1 MRDEFNEIDTPDI
14 SSDIGSDVSEEA
26 DFTPAEGLEDT
37 DVEEVEE
44 DVDFAPAEG
53 LEDTAIEDVEED
65 VALTP
70 AEGLEDTDVEEVEED
85 VDFTPAEGLEDT
97 AIEDVEEDV
106 VLTPAEGLEDTA
118 IEDVDLTSTEESD
131 DTDIDLSAVGN
142 EDGSDDGA
150 PVKVL
155 RMDGKETS
163 IHKHNSE
170 EELANLD
177 AGIRNAYQP
186 YSDVASEIYDDYKD
200 VADDPD
206 ISSRDKIEALQQD
219 REKLE
224 ELKSEWEDESADWYE
239 ERDRLQREI
248 QEQAEGDVIED
259 IPESVYEDEAAED
272 LSGDEYAEEIEEM
285 PEDVYEDEAAEDL
298 SGDEYAEEI
307 EEMPED
313 VYDDEATED
322 IPDDEYDEEASDV
335 GDDSKLP
342 DGYDDGI
349 SGLFEPEG
357 DMDSADDSADNI
369 DIDNV
374 TDSIEDDE
382 WEPQPGD
389 ASDVSEPLVDVVPLE
404 ETRQTIQTVDL
415 PDGSWERV
423 FDHPEQLQAEL
434 PFEQGNNEYGKE
446 ETCALANLGT
456 WLEIGGSANKENDI
470 VAYASTHMDMDGDPL
485 CSESGGVYPGNIPTI
500 WKKFGVDAYSDSS
513 KNLEHIAEAVESGH
527 AVSVGVNAGK
537 LYENDNPEEFD
548 LNDSYGDGGANHQI
562 GIVSC
567 VRDGVSGNIT
577 HFYINDTGRS
587 LSRDSCR
594 RVAVQ
599 DLYNAVNVKRSV
611 ATISKKPI
619 W

>member
-1 MRDEFNEIDTPDI
+1 MGDEFNEIDIQDI
-14 SSDIGSDVSEEA
+14 SSDIGSDVSVEA
-26 DFTPAEGLEDT
+26 DF
-37 DVEEVEE
+37 
-44 DVDFAPAEG
+44 
-53 LEDTAIEDVEED
+53 
-65 VALTP
+65 TP

-118 IEDVDLTSTEESD
+118 IEDVDEDVDLTSIEESD
-131 DTDIDLSAVGN
+131 DKDIDLSAEEN
-142 EDGSDDGA
+142 EESSDDGA

-163 IHKHNSE
+163 IHKHNGE

-206 ISSRDKIEALQQD
+206 ISSREKIEALQQD

-239 ERDRLQREI
+239 EGGRLQHEI
-248 QEQAEGDVIED
+248 QEQAEDDVIED
-259 IPESVYEDEAAED
+259 MPEAVYEDEAAEDLSEGEYAEEIEDMPEDVYEGEAAED
-272 LSGDEYAEEIEEM
+272 LSGDEYAEDIEDM
-285 PEDVYEDEAAEDL
+285 PEDVYEDEATENL

-307 EEMPED
+307 EDVPED
-313 VYDDEATED
+313 VYDDEVTED
-322 IPDDEYDEEASDV
+322 IPDDEYDEEASELV
-335 GDDSKLP
+335 DDSELL

-349 SGLFEPEG
+349 SGLFEPGG
-357 DMDSADDSADNI
+357 DMDAADESADNM
-369 DIDNV
+369 DIDNA
-374 TDSIEDDE
+374 TDRNDDDE
-382 WEPQPGD
+382 WEPQPRD
-389 ASDVSEPLVDVVPLE
+389 VSDVSEPLVDVVPLE
-404 ETRQTIQTVDL
+404 ETRQIIQTVDL

-434 PFEQGNNEYGKE
+434 PFEQGKNEYGKE

-456 WLEIGGSANKENDI
+456 WLEIGGSVNKENDI

-500 WKKFGVDAYSDSS
+500 WKNFGVDAYNDSS

-537 LYENDNPEEFD
+537 LYENDNSEAFD

-587 LSRDSCR
+587 LSRDACR
-594 RVAVQ
+594 RVPVQ
-599 DLYNAVNVKRSV
+599 DLYNAVNVKRGV

>member
-1 MRDEFNEIDTPDI
+1 MGDEFDEIDTPDI
-14 SSDIGSDVSEEA
+14 SSDIGSDVSEKA

-53 LEDTAIEDVEED
+53 LEDT
-65 VALTP
+65 
-70 AEGLEDTDVEEVEED
+70 DVEEVEED
-85 VDFTPAEGLEDT
+85 VDFTPAEGLEDP

-106 VLTPAEGLEDTA
+106 VLTPAEELEDTD
-118 IEDVDLTSTEESD
+118 IEDVEEDAALTLTEELD
-131 DTDIDLSAVGN
+131 DKDIDLSAEEN
-142 EDGSDDGA
+142 EESLDDGA

-177 AGIRNAYQP
+177 AGIRNAYQS

-224 ELKSEWEDESADWYE
+224 ELKSEWKDESADWYE

-259 IPESVYEDEAAED
+259 IPES
-272 LSGDEYAEEIEEM
+272 
-285 PEDVYEDEAAEDL
+285 VYEDEAAEDL

-446 ETCALANLGT
+446 GTCALANLGT

-500 WKKFGVDAYSDSS
+500 WKNFGVDAYSDSS

-587 LSRDSCR
+587 LSRDACR
-594 RVAVQ
+594 RVPIQ
-599 DLYNAVNVKRSV
+599 DLYNAVNVKRGV

>member
-1 MRDEFNEIDTPDI
+1 MGDEFNEIDIQDI
-14 SSDIGSDVSEEA
+14 SSDIGSDVSVEA
-26 DFTPAEGLEDT
+26 DFTPAEGL
-37 DVEEVEE
+37 
-44 DVDFAPAEG
+44 G
-53 LEDTAIEDVEED
+53 
-65 VALTP
+65 
-70 AEGLEDTDVEEVEED
+70 DTDVEEVEED

-118 IEDVDLTSTEESD
+118 IEDVDEDVDLTSIEESD
-131 DTDIDLSAVGN
+131 DKDIDLSAEEN
-142 EDGSDDGA
+142 EESSDDGA

-163 IHKHNSE
+163 IHKHNGE

-239 ERDRLQREI
+239 ERGRLQHEI
-248 QEQAEGDVIED
+248 QEQAEDDVIED
-259 IPESVYEDEAAED
+259 MPEAVYEDEAAED
-272 LSGDEYAEEIEEM
+272 LSEGEYAEEIEN
-285 PEDVYEDEAAEDL
+285 V
-298 SGDEYAEEI
+298 
-307 EEMPED
+307 PED
-313 VYDDEATED
+313 VYDDEVTED
-322 IPDDEYDEEASDV
+322 IPDDEYDEEASELV
-335 GDDSKLP
+335 DDSELL

-349 SGLFEPEG
+349 SGLFEPGG
-357 DMDSADDSADNI
+357 DMDAADESADNM
-369 DIDNV
+369 DIDNA
-374 TDSIEDDE
+374 TDRNDDDE
-382 WEPQPGD
+382 WEPQPRD
-389 ASDVSEPLVDVVPLE
+389 VSDVSEPLVDVVPLE

-434 PFEQGNNEYGKE
+434 PFEQGKNEYGKE
-446 ETCALANLGT
+446 GTCALANLGT

-500 WKKFGVDAYSDSS
+500 WKNFGVDAYNENS

-537 LYENDNPEEFD
+537 LYENDNSEAFD

-587 LSRDSCR
+587 LSRDACR
-594 RVAVQ
+594 RVPVQ
-599 DLYNAVNVKRSV
+599 DLYNAVNVKRGV

>member
-1 MRDEFNEIDTPDI
+1 MGDEFNEIDIQDI
-14 SSDIGSDVSEEA
+14 SSDIGSDVSVEA
-26 DFTPAEGLEDT
+26 DF
-37 DVEEVEE
+37 
-44 DVDFAPAEG
+44 
-53 LEDTAIEDVEED
+53 
-65 VALTP
+65 TP

-118 IEDVDLTSTEESD
+118 IEDVDEDVDLTSIDESD
-131 DTDIDLSAVGN
+131 DKDIDLSAEEN
-142 EDGSDDGA
+142 EESSDDGA

-163 IHKHNSE
+163 IHKHNGE

-239 ERDRLQREI
+239 ERGRLQHEI
-248 QEQAEGDVIED
+248 QEQAEDDVIED
-259 IPESVYEDEAAED
+259 MPEAVYEDEAAEDLSEGEYAEEIEGMPEDVYEGEAAED
-272 LSGDEYAEEIEEM
+272 LSGDEYAEEIE
-285 PEDVYEDEAAEDL
+285 DV
-298 SGDEYAEEI
+298 
-307 EEMPED
+307 PED
-313 VYDDEATED
+313 VYDDEVTED
-322 IPDDEYDEEASDV
+322 IPDDEYDEEASELV
-335 GDDSKLP
+335 DDSELL

-349 SGLFEPEG
+349 SGLFEPG
-357 DMDSADDSADNI
+357 SDMDAADESADNM
-369 DIDNV
+369 DIDNA
-374 TDSIEDDE
+374 TDRNDDDE
-382 WEPQPGD
+382 WEPQPRD
-389 ASDVSEPLVDVVPLE
+389 VSDVSEPLVDVVPLE

-434 PFEQGNNEYGKE
+434 PFEQGKNEYGKE
-446 ETCALANLGT
+446 GTCALANLGT

-500 WKKFGVDAYSDSS
+500 WKNFGVDAYNENS

-537 LYENDNPEEFD
+537 LYENDNSEAFD

-587 LSRDSCR
+587 LSRDACR
-594 RVAVQ
+594 RVPVQ
-599 DLYNAVNVKRSV
+599 DLYNAVNVKRGV

>member
-1 MRDEFNEIDTPDI
+1 MGDEFNEIDIQDI
-14 SSDIGSDVSEEA
+14 SSDIGSDVSVEA
-26 DFTPAEGLEDT
+26 DFTPAEGL
-37 DVEEVEE
+37 
-44 DVDFAPAEG
+44 G
-53 LEDTAIEDVEED
+53 
-65 VALTP
+65 
-70 AEGLEDTDVEEVEED
+70 DTDVEEVEED

-118 IEDVDLTSTEESD
+118 IEDVDEDVDLTSIEESD
-131 DTDIDLSAVGN
+131 DKDIDLSAEEN
-142 EDGSDDGA
+142 EESSDDGA

-163 IHKHNSE
+163 IHKHNGE

-239 ERDRLQREI
+239 ERGRLQHEI
-248 QEQAEGDVIED
+248 QEQAEDDVIED
-259 IPESVYEDEAAED
+259 MPEAVYEDEAAEDLSEGEYAEEIEGMLEDVYEGEAAED
-272 LSGDEYAEEIEEM
+272 LSGDEYAEEIEN
-285 PEDVYEDEAAEDL
+285 V
-298 SGDEYAEEI
+298 
-307 EEMPED
+307 PED
-313 VYDDEATED
+313 VYDDEVTED
-322 IPDDEYDEEASDV
+322 IPDDEYDEEASELV
-335 GDDSKLP
+335 DDSELL

-349 SGLFEPEG
+349 SGLFEPGG
-357 DMDSADDSADNI
+357 DMDAADESADNM
-369 DIDNV
+369 DIDNA
-374 TDSIEDDE
+374 TDRNDDDE
-382 WEPQPGD
+382 WEPQPRD
-389 ASDVSEPLVDVVPLE
+389 VSDVSEPLVDVVPLE

-434 PFEQGNNEYGKE
+434 PFEQGKNEYGKE
-446 ETCALANLGT
+446 GTCALANLGT

-500 WKKFGVDAYSDSS
+500 WKNFGVDAYNENS

-537 LYENDNPEEFD
+537 LYENDNSEAFD

-587 LSRDSCR
+587 LSRDACR
-594 RVAVQ
+594 RVPVQ
-599 DLYNAVNVKRSV
+599 DLYNAVNVKRGV

>member
-1 MRDEFNEIDTPDI
+1 MGDEFNEIDIQDI
-14 SSDIGSDVSEEA
+14 SSDIGSDVSVEA
-26 DFTPAEGLEDT
+26 DF
-37 DVEEVEE
+37 
-44 DVDFAPAEG
+44 
-53 LEDTAIEDVEED
+53 
-65 VALTP
+65 TP

-118 IEDVDLTSTEESD
+118 IEDVDEDVDLTSIEKSD
-131 DTDIDLSAVGN
+131 DKDIDLSAEEN
-142 EDGSDDGA
+142 EESSDDGA

-163 IHKHNSE
+163 IHKHNGE

-206 ISSRDKIEALQQD
+206 ISSRDKLEALQQD

-224 ELKSEWEDESADWYE
+224 ELKSEWEDESTDWYE
-239 ERDRLQREI
+239 ERDRLQHEI
-248 QEQAEGDVIED
+248 QEQAEDDVIED
-259 IPESVYEDEAAED
+259 MPEAVYEDEAAEDLSEGEYAEEIEDMPEDVYEGEAAED
-272 LSGDEYAEEIEEM
+272 LSGDEYAEDIEDM
-285 PEDVYEDEAAEDL
+285 PEDVYEDEAAENL
-298 SGDEYAEEI
+298 SGDKYAEEI
-307 EEMPED
+307 EDVPED
-313 VYDDEATED
+313 VYDDEVTED
-322 IPDDEYDEEASDV
+322 IPDDEYDEEASELV
-335 GDDSKLP
+335 DDSELP

-349 SGLFEPEG
+349 SGLFEPGG
-357 DMDSADDSADNI
+357 DMDAADESADDM
-369 DIDNV
+369 DIDNA
-374 TDSIEDDE
+374 TDRNDDDE
-382 WEPQPGD
+382 WEPQPRD
-389 ASDVSEPLVDVVPLE
+389 ISDVSEPLVDVVPLE
-404 ETRQTIQTVDL
+404 ETRQTIQTMDL

-434 PFEQGNNEYGKE
+434 PFEQGKNEYGKE
-446 ETCALANLGT
+446 GTCALANLGT

-500 WKKFGVDAYSDSS
+500 WKNFGVDAYNDSS

-537 LYENDNPEEFD
+537 LYENDNPEAFD
-548 LNDSYGDGGANHQI
+548 LNESYGDGGANHQI

-587 LSRDSCR
+587 LSRDACR
-594 RVAVQ
+594 RVPVQ
-599 DLYNAVNVKRSV
+599 DLYNAVNVKRGV

>member
-1 MRDEFNEIDTPDI
+1 MGDEFNEIDIQDI
-14 SSDIGSDVSEEA
+14 SSDIGSDVSVEA
-26 DFTPAEGLEDT
+26 DF
-37 DVEEVEE
+37 
-44 DVDFAPAEG
+44 
-53 LEDTAIEDVEED
+53 
-65 VALTP
+65 TP

-118 IEDVDLTSTEESD
+118 IEDVDEDVDLTSIEESD
-131 DTDIDLSAVGN
+131 DKDIDLSAEEN
-142 EDGSDDGA
+142 EESSDDGA

-163 IHKHNSE
+163 IHKHNGE

-239 ERDRLQREI
+239 ERGRLQHEI
-248 QEQAEGDVIED
+248 QEQAEDDVIED
-259 IPESVYEDEAAED
+259 MPEAVYEDEAAEDLSEGEYAEEIEGMPEDVYEGEAAED
-272 LSGDEYAEEIEEM
+272 LSGDEYAEEIE
-285 PEDVYEDEAAEDL
+285 DV
-298 SGDEYAEEI
+298 
-307 EEMPED
+307 PED
-313 VYDDEATED
+313 VYDDEVTED
-322 IPDDEYDEEASDV
+322 IPDDEYDEEASELV
-335 GDDSKLP
+335 DDSELL

-349 SGLFEPEG
+349 SGLFEPGG
-357 DMDSADDSADNI
+357 DMDAADESADNM
-369 DIDNV
+369 DIDNA
-374 TDSIEDDE
+374 TDRNDDDE
-382 WEPQPGD
+382 WEPQPRD
-389 ASDVSEPLVDVVPLE
+389 VSDVSEPLVDVVPLE

-434 PFEQGNNEYGKE
+434 PFEQGKNEYGKE
-446 ETCALANLGT
+446 GTCALANLGT

-500 WKKFGVDAYSDSS
+500 WKNFGVDAYNENS

-537 LYENDNPEEFD
+537 LYENDNSEAFD

-587 LSRDSCR
+587 LSRDACR
-594 RVAVQ
+594 RVPVQ
-599 DLYNAVNVKRSV
+599 DLYNAVNVKRGV

>member
-1 MRDEFNEIDTPDI
+1 MGDEFDEIDTPDI
-14 SSDIGSDVSEEA
+14 SSDIGSDVSEET
-26 DFTPAEGLEDT
+26 DFTPAEGLEDTDVEEVEEDVDFTPAEELEDT

-53 LEDTAIEDVEED
+53 LEDMD
-65 VALTP
+65 
-70 AEGLEDTDVEEVEED
+70 GEEVEED

-118 IEDVDLTSTEESD
+118 IEDVEEDVVLTPAEELEDTDIEDVEEDAALTLTEELD
-131 DTDIDLSAVGN
+131 DKDIDLSAEEN
-142 EDGSDDGA
+142 EESLDDGA

-163 IHKHNSE
+163 IHKHNRE

-186 YSDVASEIYDDYKD
+186 YSDVASELYDDYKD

-248 QEQAEGDVIED
+248 QEQAEGGVIED

-272 LSGDEYAEEIEEM
+272 LSGDEYA
-285 PEDVYEDEAAEDL
+285 
-298 SGDEYAEEI
+298 
-307 EEMPED
+307 
-313 VYDDEATED
+313 
-322 IPDDEYDEEASDV
+322 EEASDV

-357 DMDSADDSADNI
+357 DMDAADDSADNI

-423 FDHPEQLQAEL
+423 FDHPERLQAEL

-446 ETCALANLGT
+446 GTCALANLGT

-500 WKKFGVDAYSDSS
+500 WKNFGVDAYSDSS

-587 LSRDSCR
+587 LSRDACR
-594 RVAVQ
+594 RVPIQ
-599 DLYNAVNVKRSV
+599 DLYNAVNVKRGV

>member
-1 MRDEFNEIDTPDI
+1 M
-14 SSDIGSDVSEEA
+14 
-26 DFTPAEGLEDT
+26 
-37 DVEEVEE
+37 
-44 DVDFAPAEG
+44 
-53 LEDTAIEDVEED
+53 
-65 VALTP
+65 
-70 AEGLEDTDVEEVEED
+70 
-85 VDFTPAEGLEDT
+85 EDT

-118 IEDVDLTSTEESD
+118 IEDVEEDVDLTSTGESD
-131 DTDIDLSAVGN
+131 ATDIDLSAVGN

-186 YSDVASEIYDDYKD
+186 YSDVAGEIYDDYKD

-239 ERDRLQREI
+239 ERGRLQHEI
-248 QEQAEGDVIED
+248 QEQADDDVIGDMPED
-259 IPESVYEDEAAED
+259 VYEDGAAEN
-272 LSGDEYAEEIEEM
+272 LSGDEYAEEIE
-285 PEDVYEDEAAEDL
+285 DV
-298 SGDEYAEEI
+298 
-307 EEMPED
+307 PED
-313 VYDDEATED
+313 VYDDEVTED
-322 IPDDEYDEEASDV
+322 IPDNEYDGEASELV
-335 GDDSKLP
+335 DDSELP

-349 SGLFEPEG
+349 SGLFEPG
-357 DMDSADDSADNI
+357 SDMDAADESADNM
-369 DIDNV
+369 DIDNA
-374 TDSIEDDE
+374 TDRNDDDE
-382 WEPQPGD
+382 WEPQPED
-389 ASDVSEPLVDVVPLE
+389 ASDVSEPLVDVVPLD

-446 ETCALANLGT
+446 ETCALANLGI

-500 WKKFGVDAYSDSS
+500 WKSFGVDAYNDSS
-513 KNLEHIAEAVESGH
+513 KNMEHIAEAVESGH

-537 LYENDNPEEFD
+537 LYENDNPEAFD

-567 VRDGVSGNIT
+567 VRDGISGNIT

-587 LSRDSCR
+587 LSRDACR
-594 RVAVQ
+594 RVPIQ
-599 DLYNAVNVKRSV
+599 DIYNAVNVKRGV